1 MYRVVATVVTL
12 AGLGIWITPDAAAQ
26 GRDRNKITAEE
37 IAEKPQLK
45 NAYELIRNL
54 RPQFLRVRI
63 SGDASITQRDP
74 YGSGKVEPAVYL
86 DDTRIPTG
94 VDELRNI
101 ASSEILEIR
110 HMRGADALAR
120 YGTGHEH
127 GAIFV
132 ITNRRRP

>member
-120 YGTGHEH
+120 
-127 GAIFV
+127 
-132 ITNRRRP
+132 